1 MIPDTTRYSPGRF
14 LWVQNRAKGC
24 TQKGNGW
31 LHLNVEMKPIF
42 PAWKIFLFGFEIRL
56 FLCRFKTLFSRK
68 KKGKRRFHSVFV
80 HAIAKHSFRFSLF
93 ADLSDFISWLDKLAM
108 NNNKRLHRGSHSL
121 FSPIGRCSCLQ
132 SL

>member
-42 PAWKIFLFGFEIRL
+42 PAWKFFLFGFEIRL
-56 FLCRFKTLFSRK
+56 FLCRFKTIFSRK
-68 KKGKRRFHSVFV
+68 RRENDGFIPFLFMQSQNIVFN
-80 HAIAKHSFRFSLF
+80 SLY
-93 ADLSDFISWLDKLAM
+93 L
-108 NNNKRLHRGSHSL
+108 
-121 FSPIGRCSCLQ
+121 PI
-132 SL
+132 